1 MLALGLIRD
10 TVADYVHAVFWVYIL
25 ILFLY
30 ILLNMMFSLGLRP
43 PYSRLLNAFLG
54 FLRDVSEPY
63 LRLFR
68 RIIPSVGMFDF
79 SPMVAII
86 VLYILNIVIYNAIH
100 T

>member
-1 MLALGLIRD
+1 MLILANARDAVANYLSTLI
-10 TVADYVHAVFWVYIL
+10 YVYI
-25 ILFLY
+25 IVIFLY

-43 PYSRLLNAFLG
+43 PYSRALNTFLS

-79 SPMVAII
+79 SPMVALI
-86 VLYILNIVIYNAIH
+86 VLVVLDQVLYNAIH